1 MDDPF
6 IYILLI
12 VALLVFSLLN
22 SAFNSINQLQLELD
36 KQNEHYHSRFLSFIH
51 NNFLEF
57 HLSLK
62 IAYVITLIFF
72 IVIIQL
78 YLTNFLS
85 TNIALLAISIVVIGI
100 IIIPGL
106 IIFPMTIGEYFASK
120 IINYSSL
127 FLVVLFILLSPI
139 TYTLILLSN
148 APLRFFLK
156 DKFISGK
163 KSDFNRD
170 DLNELVRDSEKH
182 TTQDVNDTEIKLF
195 KNALEFS
202 EIRLRDCM
210 IPRTEIEAIELND
223 IHKDLQ
229 KTFIETG
236 FSKIIIYKN
245 TIDEIVGY
253 IKSKSLLDKKDDLNH
268 HIKAISIFP
277 ETMSANK
284 LLRHFIR
291 TGQNIAVIV
300 DEFGGTSG
308 IITIEDILEEI
319 FGEIKDEHD
328 TDDLYEKQLSETD
341 YVFSGRLEIDYLN
354 EKYTLDIT
362 ESDEYETIAGYILY
376 NTEKFPQVNDR
387 ILIDQ
392 FQFTI
397 LKVSNT
403 KLDLIKLE
411 IIKNHN

>member
-12 VALLVFSLLN
+12 AALLVFSLLN

>member
-12 VALLVFSLLN
+12 AALLIFSLLN

>member
-1 MDDPF
+1 
-6 IYILLI
+6 
-12 VALLVFSLLN
+12 
-22 SAFNSINQLQLELD
+22 
-36 KQNEHYHSRFLSFIH
+36 
-51 NNFLEF
+51 
-57 HLSLK
+57 
-62 IAYVITLIFF
+62 
-72 IVIIQL
+72 
-78 YLTNFLS
+78 
-85 TNIALLAISIVVIGI
+85 VIGI
-100 IIIPGL
+100 LIIPGL
-106 IIFPMTIGEYFASK
+106 IIFPITIGEYFASK

-127 FLVVLFILLSPI
+127 FLIVLFILLSPI

-170 DLNELVRDSEKH
+170 DLNELVRDSERH
-182 TTQDVNDTEIKLF
+182 TTQDTNDTEIKLF

-210 IPRTEIEAIELND
+210 IPRTEIEAIEIND

-268 HIKAISIFP
+268 HIKTISIFP

-354 EKYTLDIT
+354 EKYTLGIT

-376 NTEKFPQVNDR
+376 NTEKFPQLNDR

-403 KLDLIKLE
+403 KLDLMKLE
-411 IIKNHN
+411 VLKNQS